1 MRSVYPF
8 GSGSLYTASYAV
20 TASHAISASFIRAVD
35 SASAAGTVLFPQS
48 GSRGKS
54 VCIIT
59 EAQYVTLQSLSGSG
73 YVEICRFP
81 ATSGGELL

>member
-1 MRSVYPF
+1 MLSVYPF

-20 TASHAISASFIRAVD
+20 SASYAISASFIRFVN
-35 SASAAGTVLFPQS
+35 SASSAGIVLYPQS

-59 EAQYVTLQSLSGSG
+59 DAQYVLLQTNKLAG
-73 YVEICRFP
+73 YVEIC
-81 ATSGGELL
+81 TSAGVAL

>member
-1 MRSVYPF
+1 MLSVYPF

-20 TASHAISASFIRAVD
+20 SASCAVSASLIRTVV
-35 SASAAGTVLFPQS
+35 SASAAGIVLFPQS

-59 EAQYVTLQSLSGSG
+59 AAEYDTLRAQSASG
-73 YVEICRFP
+73 YVEFCNV
-81 ATSGGELL
+81 